1 MLGTNLKVG
10 ALALIVIG
18 FYTMVAHII
27 PQLQSEVPESLE
39 LGVDVTPEQ
48 LVAAG
53 EQMFNGAGGCTA
65 CHGLGTRAPNL
76 LSDHAGRGPIGSRC
90 TSEFEADCKNYLYTS
105 MTNPGDSVVPGF
117 ANIMPDVRR
126 QLDGNQIWA
135 IIAFLQSEGGDV
147 TVTAADLPGESA
159 AGAAGVA
166 GAAGAAGA
174 GAGATT
180 RTATMD
186 PRQLLQENACIG
198 CHQLDGAGPPI
209 GPSFDGIGSRL
220 SADQIRLSVL
230 DPAAEVSSGYEQF
243 AAMMPKTFGEQLSAA
258 QLEAIVQFL
267 LARK

>member
-18 FYTMVAHII
+18 FYTMVAHLI

-39 LGVDVTPEQ
+39 LGVDVTTDQ
-48 LVAAG
+48 LMAAG

-76 LSDHAGRGPIGSRC
+76 LSDHAGLGPIGGRC
-90 TSEFEADCKNYLYTS
+90 TSGFGADCKNYLYTS

-135 IIAFLQSEGGDV
+135 IIAFLQSRGGDV
-147 TVTAADLPGESA
+147 TVTAADLPAESAAVA
-159 AGAAGVA
+159 AGAAVA
-166 GAAGAAGA
+166 VA
-174 GAGATT
+174 
-180 RTATMD
+180 RSATMD

-209 GPSFDGIGSRL
+209 GPSFDGIGARL
-220 SADQIRLSVL
+220 TADQIRLSVL

-267 LARK
+267 VARK

>member
-27 PQLQSEVPESLE
+27 PQLESEVPESLE

-65 CHGLGTRAPNL
+65 CHGLGERAPNL

-126 QLDGNQIWA
+126 QLEANQIWA

-159 AGAAGVA
+159 AGAAG
-166 GAAGAAGA
+166 A
-174 GAGATT
+174 GAGATPT

-230 DPAAEVSSGYEQF
+230 DPTAEVSPGYEQF

-267 LARK
+267 VARK

>member
-27 PQLQSEVPESLE
+27 PQLQSEVPESLD
-39 LGVDVTPEQ
+39 LGVDVTAEQ

-105 MTNPGDSVVPGF
+105 MTNPGDSIVPGF

-147 TVTAADLPGESA
+147 TVTAADLPRE
-159 AGAAGVA
+159 

-220 SADQIRLSVL
+220 SADRIRRGIL
-230 DPAAEVSSGYEQF
+230 DPDAEIAEGFEQF
-243 AAMMPKTFGEQLSAA
+243 AGMMPKTFGDQLSAA

-267 LARK
+267 VARK